1 MDGWAHHLII
11 APIALPLVAGAL
23 LAVYSERRQFLKGL
37 INLVSTLSTLYIAI
51 VLLQKADSS
60 AASVYLLGNWPAPFG
75 IVLVLDRLSALMLLL
90 TSVLACASL
99 IFSLARWHTAGAH
112 FHTLFQFL
120 LMGVNGTFLTGDL
133 FNLFVFFEVMLASS
147 YGLLLHGSGPRRVQ
161 ASLHY
166 IVVNLTASFFFLVG
180 VSLVYGVTGTLNMAD
195 LAVRIPALSAENRM
209 LLQAAAAILGI
220 AFLTKAAMWPL
231 GFWLLSAYPAA
242 AAPVAAV
249 FAVLSKVGIYVLLR
263 LSPMLFG
270 TPAGEGAGFGST
282 LLLAGGLATIAFG
295 ILGVLA
301 SQAMARIAG
310 FCLLVSSGTLLAA
323 VGLSDPEITG
333 GALLYLVSSTLT
345 IGAFFLLIE
354 LIERG
359 QNPGADVIA
368 TTAEA
373 LRENEQGEDVEDGGE
388 EGEVGTG
395 YAGTP
400 AILGACFVGCALL
413 LIGLPPMSGFV
424 AKLALLAAL
433 LAPAGQG
440 AAAGIPM
447 ANWIFTVL
455 LLLSGLAA
463 LLTLSRVGIRAFWAP
478 VDAVIPRV
486 LVVEFVP
493 VIALL
498 LLTLGLAIKGGPVMR
513 YLDETAR
520 AVHAPS
526 SYVERVLAA
535 PRVPAPKVPG
545 EAGR

>member
-11 APIALPLVAGAL
+11 APIVLPLVAGAL
-23 LAVYSERRQFLKGL
+23 LAVYDERRQFLKGL
-37 INLVSTLSTLYIAI
+37 INLVSTLTNLYIAI
-51 VLLQKADSS
+51 VLLQQADTSTTG
-60 AASVYLLGNWPAPFG
+60 VYLLGNWPAPFG
-75 IVLVLDRLSALMLLL
+75 IVLVLDRLSAMMLLL
-90 TSVLACASL
+90 TAVLACASL

-112 FHTLFQFL
+112 FPTLFQFL

-180 VSLVYGVTGTLNMAD
+180 VSLIYGVTGTLNMAD
-195 LAVRIPALSAENRM
+195 LAVRIPALPTENR
-209 LLQAAAAILGI
+209 LLFEVAAAILGI
-220 AFLTKAAMWPL
+220 AFLVKAAMWPL

-249 FAVLSKVGIYVLLR
+249 FAVLSKVGVYVLLR
-263 LSPMLFG
+263 LCPLLFG
-270 TPAGEGAGFGST
+270 TQAGEMAGYGGT
-282 LLLAGGLATIAFG
+282 LLLVGGLATIAFG
-295 ILGVLA
+295 TLGVLA
-301 SQAMARIAG
+301 SQAMTRIAG
-310 FCLLVSSGTLLAA
+310 FSLLVSSGTLLAA
-323 VGLSDPEITG
+323 VGLSNAQITG

-368 TTAEA
+368 ITAET
-373 LRENEQGEDVEDGGE
+373 LGEENGEGGE
-388 EGEVGTG
+388 AEVGTG
-395 YAGTP
+395 FAGTP
-400 AILGACFVGCALL
+400 AVLGACFIGCALL
-413 LIGLPPMSGFV
+413 LIGLPPLSGFV
-424 AKLALLAAL
+424 AKLALLAAV
-433 LAPAGQG
+433 LAPAEQG
-440 AAAGIPM
+440 ATAGIPV
-447 ANWIFTVL
+447 ANWVFTAL

-478 VDAVIPRV
+478 IDTVIPRV

-493 VIALL
+493 VIGLL
-498 LLTLGLAIKGGPVMR
+498 LLTLGLAIKGGSVMR
-513 YLDETAR
+513 YMDETAR
-520 AVHAPS
+520 AMHAPS
-526 SYVERVLAA
+526 AYVDRVLMA
-535 PRVPAPKVPG
+535 PRVPPA

>member
-1 MDGWAHHLII
+1 MMDGWAHHLII
-11 APIALPLVAGAL
+11 APVVLPLVAGAL
-23 LAVYSERRQFLKGL
+23 LAVYDERRQFLKGL
-37 INLVSTLSTLYIAI
+37 INLVSTLTNLYIAI
-51 VLLQKADSS
+51 VLLQQADTS
-60 AASVYLLGNWPAPFG
+60 ATGVYLLGNWPAPFG
-75 IVLVLDRLSALMLLL
+75 IVLVLDRLSAMMLLL
-90 TSVLACASL
+90 TAVLASASL
-99 IFSLARWHTAGAH
+99 IFSLARWHTAGTH

-180 VSLVYGVTGTLNMAD
+180 VSLIYGVTGTLNMAD
-195 LAVRIPALSAENRM
+195 LAVRIPTLSIENR
-209 LLQAAAAILGI
+209 LLFEVAAAILGI
-220 AFLTKAAMWPL
+220 AFLVKGAMWPL

-249 FAVLSKVGIYVLLR
+249 FAVLSKVGVYVLLR
-263 LSPMLFG
+263 LCPLLFG
-270 TPAGEGAGFGST
+270 TQAGEMAGYGGT
-282 LLLAGGLATIAFG
+282 LLLVGGLATIAFG
-295 ILGVLA
+295 TLGVLA
-301 SQAMARIAG
+301 SQAMTRIAS
-310 FCLLVSSGTLLAA
+310 FSLLVSSGTLLAA
-323 VGLSDPEITG
+323 VGLSDTQITG
-333 GALLYLVSSTLT
+333 SALLYLVSSTLT

-368 TTAEA
+368 ITAET
-373 LRENEQGEDVEDGGE
+373 LGEEDGEGGE
-388 EGEVGTG
+388 AEVGTG
-395 YAGTP
+395 FAGTP
-400 AILGACFVGCALL
+400 AVLGACFIGCALL
-413 LIGLPPMSGFV
+413 LIGLPPLSGFV
-424 AKLALLAAL
+424 AKLALLAAV
-433 LAPAGQG
+433 LAPAKQS
-440 AAAGIPM
+440 ATAGIPV
-447 ANWIFTVL
+447 ANWAFTAL

-478 VDAVIPRV
+478 IDAVVPRV

-493 VIALL
+493 VIGLL

-513 YLDETAR
+513 YMDETAR

-526 SYVERVLAA
+526 AYVDRVLMA
-535 PRVPAPKVPG
+535 PRIPPA

>member
-23 LAVYSERRQFLKGL
+23 LAVYDERRRFLKGL
-37 INLVSTLSTLYIAI
+37 INLVSTLTTLYFAI
-51 VLLQKADSS
+51 VLLQEADTSTTG
-60 AASVYLLGNWPAPFG
+60 VYLLGNWPAPFG
-75 IVLVLDRLSALMLLL
+75 IVLVLDRLSAMMLLL
-90 TSVLACASL
+90 TAVLACSAL

-180 VSLVYGVTGTLNMAD
+180 VSLIYGVTGTLNMAD
-195 LAVRIPALSAENRM
+195 LAVRIPVLSTENR
-209 LLQAAAAILGI
+209 LLLEAAAAILGI
-220 AFLTKAAMWPL
+220 TFLVKAAMWPL

-249 FAVLSKVGIYVLLR
+249 FAVLSKVGVYVLLR
-263 LSPMLFG
+263 LCPLLFG
-270 TPAGEGAGFGST
+270 ARAGEMAGYGGT
-282 LLLAGGLATIAFG
+282 LLFVGGLATIAFG
-295 ILGVLA
+295 VLGVLS
-301 SQAMARIAG
+301 SQAMTRIAS
-310 FCLLVSSGTLLAA
+310 FSLLVSSGTLLAA
-323 VGLSDPEITG
+323 VGLSDAQITG

-373 LRENEQGEDVEDGGE
+373 LGEEDGEGGE
-388 EGEVGTG
+388 AEVGAG
-395 YAGTP
+395 FAGTP
-400 AILGACFVGCALL
+400 AVLGACFVGCALL
-413 LIGLPPMSGFV
+413 LTGLPPLSGFV

-433 LAPAGQG
+433 FAPAEQG
-440 AAAGIPM
+440 ATAGVPF
-447 ANWIFTVL
+447 ANWVFTAL

-463 LLTLSRVGIRAFWAP
+463 LLALSRVGIRAFWAP
-478 VDAVIPRV
+478 IDAVVPRV

-493 VIALL
+493 VIGLL

-513 YLDETAR
+513 YMDETAR

-526 SYVERVLAA
+526 AYIDHVLTA
-535 PRVPAPKVPG
+535 PRVPAA

>member
-11 APIALPLVAGAL
+11 APIVLPLVAGAL
-23 LAVYSERRQFLKGL
+23 LAVYDERRQFLKGL
-37 INLVSTLSTLYIAI
+37 INLASTLTTLYVAI
-51 VLLQKADSS
+51 VLLQQADTS
-60 AASVYLLGNWPAPFG
+60 ATGVYLLGNWPAPFG
-75 IVLVLDRLSALMLLL
+75 IVLVLDRLSAMMLLL
-90 TSVLACASL
+90 TAVLACASL
-99 IFSLARWHTAGAH
+99 TFSLARWHTAGAH

-120 LMGVNGTFLTGDL
+120 LMGVNGAFLTGDL

-166 IVVNLTASFFFLVG
+166 IVVNLTASFFLLVG
-180 VSLVYGVTGTLNMAD
+180 VSLIYGVTGTLNMAD
-195 LAVRIPALSAENRM
+195 LAVRVPALSIENRM
-209 LLQAAAAILGI
+209 LLEAAAAILGV
-220 AFLTKAAMWPL
+220 AFLAKAAMWPI

-249 FAVLSKVGIYVLLR
+249 FAVLSKVGVYVLLR
-263 LSPMLFG
+263 LCPLLFAA
-270 TPAGEGAGFGST
+270 PAGETAGYGGT
-282 LLLAGGLATIAFG
+282 LLLVGGLATIAFG

-301 SQAMARIAG
+301 SQAMTRIAS
-310 FCLLVSSGTLLAA
+310 FSLLVSSGTLLAA
-323 VGLSDPEITG
+323 VGLSDAQITG

-345 IGAFFLLIE
+345 VGAFFLLIE

-373 LRENEQGEDVEDGGE
+373 LGEEDG
-388 EGEVGTG
+388 EGAEAEAGVGF
-395 YAGTP
+395 AGTP
-400 AILGACFVGCALL
+400 AVLGACFFGCALL
-413 LIGLPPMSGFV
+413 LIGLPPLSGFV

-433 LAPAGQG
+433 FTPAKQG
-440 AAAGIPM
+440 ATAGIPL
-447 ANWIFTVL
+447 ANWVFTAL

-463 LLTLSRVGIRAFWAP
+463 LLTLSRVGLRAFWAP
-478 VDAVIPRV
+478 IDAVVPRV
-486 LVVEFVP
+486 RVVEFVP
-493 VIALL
+493 VIGLL

-513 YLDETAR
+513 YMDDTAR

-526 SYVERVLAA
+526 SYVDRVLTA
-535 PRVPAPKVPG
+535 PRVPRA

>member
-11 APIALPLVAGAL
+11 APIVLPLVAGAL
-23 LAVYSERRQFLKGL
+23 LAVYDERRQFLKGL
-37 INLVSTLSTLYIAI
+37 INLVSTLTNLYIAI
-51 VLLQKADSS
+51 VLLQQADTSTTG
-60 AASVYLLGNWPAPFG
+60 VYLLGNWPAPFG
-75 IVLVLDRLSALMLLL
+75 IVLVLDRLSAMMLLL
-90 TSVLACASL
+90 TAVLACASL

-180 VSLVYGVTGTLNMAD
+180 VSLIYGVTGTLNMAD
-195 LAVRIPALSAENRM
+195 LAVRIPALPTENR
-209 LLQAAAAILGI
+209 LLFEVAAAILGI
-220 AFLTKAAMWPL
+220 AFLVKAAMWPL

-249 FAVLSKVGIYVLLR
+249 FAVLSKVGVYVLLR
-263 LSPMLFG
+263 LCPLLFG
-270 TPAGEGAGFGST
+270 TQAGEMAGYGGT
-282 LLLAGGLATIAFG
+282 LLLVGGLATIAFG
-295 ILGVLA
+295 TLGVLA
-301 SQAMARIAG
+301 SQAMTRIAG
-310 FCLLVSSGTLLAA
+310 FSLLVSSGTLLAA
-323 VGLSDPEITG
+323 VGLSNAQITG

-368 TTAEA
+368 ITAET
-373 LRENEQGEDVEDGGE
+373 LGEEDGEGGE
-388 EGEVGTG
+388 AEVGTG
-395 YAGTP
+395 FAGTP
-400 AILGACFVGCALL
+400 AVLGACFIGCALL
-413 LIGLPPMSGFV
+413 LIGLPPLSGFV
-424 AKLALLAAL
+424 AKLALLAAV
-433 LAPAGQG
+433 LAPAEQG
-440 AAAGIPM
+440 ATAGIPV
-447 ANWIFTVL
+447 ANWVFTAL

-478 VDAVIPRV
+478 IDTVIPRV

-493 VIALL
+493 VIGLL

-513 YLDETAR
+513 YMDETAR

-526 SYVERVLAA
+526 AYIDRVLMA
-535 PRVPAPKVPG
+535 PRVPPA